1 MSMRQGA
8 KGCIFGFILALS
20 LLSCASS
27 PNIAYTDAEGI
38 KGKYEEPKLA
48 ALHHKYRASLQDIF
62 ARYHQA
68 AVAIYREGLGFT
80 KLTDRDGQSFYY
92 LMVLVRPS
100 EIAFDRNTTTA
111 EQRLRAILTRHFETN
126 LRYLTLPDLEKD
138 DIDGLAFG
146 VYWAVRDFNE
156 CANYGGYLEY
166 AVAYI
171 KKADVISFLNKNVSF
186 SEIAKDAEIVT
197 SQGLKDPVPIRLVD

>member
-1 MSMRQGA
+1 M
-8 KGCIFGFILALS
+8 KGCLLGFVLALS
-20 LLSCASS
+20 FVSCAPS
-27 PNIAYTDAEGI
+27 PNIAYTHKDAI

-48 ALHHKYRASLQDIF
+48 GLHQKYKASLQDIF
-62 ARYHQA
+62 GRYHQA

-92 LMVLVRPS
+92 LMVLVKPS
-100 EIAFDRNTTTA
+100 DLAFDRATTTT
-111 EQRLRAILTRHFETN
+111 EQRLSAVLTRHFDTN
-126 LRYLTLPDLEKD
+126 LRYMTVRDLEKD

-156 CANYGGYLEY
+156 CPKYGGYLEY

-171 KKADVISFLNKNVSF
+171 KKADVISFLDKTASF

-197 SQGLKDPVPIRLVD
+197 SQSLKHPVPVRLVD

>member
-1 MSMRQGA
+1 MSKRQSV
-8 KGCIFGFILALS
+8 KGCTLGIVLALS
-20 LLSCASS
+20 LLSCAPS

-48 ALHHKYRASLQDIF
+48 ALHHKYKASLQDIF

-92 LMVLVRPS
+92 LMVLVKPS
-100 EIAFDRNTTTA
+100 EVAFDRAKTTA
-111 EQRLRAILTRHFETN
+111 EQRLRTILTRHFETN
-126 LRYLTLPDLEKD
+126 LRHLTLRDLEKD
-138 DIDGLAFG
+138 DIDGVAFG

-156 CANYGGYLEY
+156 CPKYGGYLEY

-171 KKADVISFLNKNVSF
+171 KKADVISFLNKTASF
-186 SEIAKDAEIVT
+186 SEVAKDAEIVT